1 MFDETLKKISEPID
15 IGVLLILFPIGAIVQ
30 ENHLIQVSNTSSLSF
45 AAVFSIGGLGI
56 KKVLEAILSIRYFE
70 IHRRINRV
78 NIIRKWLSE
87 ESTKQLN
94 NAISMLR
101 AKVLSIEDFDKNF
114 AEVMLK
120 SRADWYEVSI
130 IDYSAERENLKYEL
144 EEEKRKFKEFKEM
157 DEDRRKSWS
166 ELYGKMRNLRDSLTE
181 MFKQLGGEER
191 WIDPPGW
198 NRYFINNSP
207 STLTPEEIRSR
218 LKDILS
224 DHW

>member
-56 KKVLEAILSIRYFE
+56 KKVLEAILSFRYFE

-144 EEEKRKFKEFKEM
+144 EEVKRKFKEM
-157 DEDRRKSWS
+157 DEDSRKSWS
-166 ELYGKMRNLRDSLTE
+166 ELYGKTRNLRDSLTE

-191 WIDPPGW
+191 YESPPGR
-198 NRYFINNSP
+198 NLYFVNNSP
-207 STLTPEEIRSR
+207 STLTLEEIRLR